1 MSDSGHSKAVHLAAG
16 QGTRLRP
23 VTDDK
28 PKPLVELA
36 GKPLL
41 EHNVGTLRTA
51 GVTDHVIVTGYEADQ
66 IAERGFDT
74 VHNDV
79 YDKTEMIH
87 SLFCATPAFPDDGD
101 LIVSY
106 GDILYEKSVVEALVD
121 CDAPMCVVVDREWHE
136 LWDRRFD
143 NPLDDAE
150 TLQLDDDGRIREIG
164 NDPANRD
171 EIEGQYIG
179 LFKVRHDYVDRFVE
193 AYRELETTADG
204 YVSIE
209 STAFLQRLVDN
220 GWHLQAVE
228 VKNGWLEVDTLE
240 DYKLYQRLHESGRL
254 LEFVSIS

>member
-1 MSDSGHSKAVHLAAG
+1 MSDNGQPKAVHLAAG
-16 QGTRLRP
+16 QGTRLHP

-51 GVTDHVIVTGYEADQ
+51 GVADHVVVTGYEADQ
-66 IAERGFDT
+66 IVERGFET
-74 VHNDV
+74 FHNDV

-87 SLFCATPAFPDDGD
+87 SLFCAAPAFPDDGD

-106 GDILYEKSVVEALVD
+106 GDILYETSVAEALLA
-121 CDAPMCVVVDREWHE
+121 CDAPMCVVVDRQWHD

-150 TLQLDDDGRIREIG
+150 TLKLDDNGCIREIG
-164 NDPANRD
+164 NDPED
-171 EIEGQYIG
+171 HGEIDGQYIG
-179 LFKVRHDYVDRFVE
+179 LFKIRHDYIDRFIE

-209 STAFLQRLVDN
+209 STSFLQRLVDD
-220 GWHLQAVE
+220 GWRLQAVE
-228 VKNGWLEVDTLE
+228 IENGWLEVDTLE
-240 DYKLYQRLHESGRL
+240 DYELYQRLYKSGEIS
-254 LEFVSIS
+254 EFVSV